1 MNGLE
6 CLKAELLKR
15 GYTKQQCD
23 SKVVLG
29 VLEIVSGSSGKYVD
43 LAELDKD
50 IQACRGEQTRLMR
63 AIATENAT
71 LSQIRAEKNAI
82 LKELND
88 VADFRYNDALS
99 YIGQFNTALLQCETP
114 EARDQM
120 KKAQMFVQSTSVD
133 TKYDNTAFI
142 IGLAA
147 ILSDNTNGQW
157 ALKELSKI
165 NTKLPRIGVK
175 AEGGHYYGHKL
186 RPYGIVDLEHDR
198 IL

>member
-6 CLKAELLKR
+6 CLKAELLNR
-15 GYTKQQCD
+15 GYTKQQCE

-29 VLEIVSGSSGKYVD
+29 VLEIVSGSQGRYGD
-43 LAELDKD
+43 LAELDKE
-50 IQACRGEQTRLMR
+50 IQDSRRENARLMR
-63 AIATENAT
+63 AIHTQAET
-71 LSQIRAEKNAI
+71 LSELRAEKSAI

-88 VADFRYNDALS
+88 AADKRYNDTMD
-99 YIGQFNTALLQCETP
+99 YIEQFNTALLQCETP

-147 ILSDNTNGQW
+147 ILSDNTQGSW
-157 ALKELSKI
+157 ALAELSKI
-165 NTKLPRIGVK
+165 NTKLPRIGVE
-175 AEGGHYYGHKL
+175 AESGFYAPKGKRWGV
-186 RPYGIVDLEHDR
+186 VDRDR